1 MLAPRRDGPELG
13 LVAAA
18 KQESKTHLDRLALKK
33 LFWLE
38 AQFSELF

>member
-18 KQESKTHLDRLALKK
+18 KQESKTHFHRLALEK

-38 AQFSELF
+38 PQFSQLF

>member
-18 KQESKTHLDRLALKK
+18 KQESKTHLHRLALEK
-33 LFWLE
+33 LLWLE
-38 AQFSELF
+38 AEFSQLL